1 MNWNYRIKKPEKGTP
16 LNWEIYVPQGLSS
29 FAGEIIISK
38 LNDIPLPNQIV
49 PKVRIFPEKIKIE
62 KANSHQIVYLMM
74 NLWFIRD
81 IRLVIAKTSDWD
93 SASEKRESE
102 WDRLKTLGV
111 NFVKPLFKNQNS
123 LFYSIK
129 ENIHISFFEDEITLS
144 FSMYGEPGYKRG
156 IKSIL
161 PTSAPVPEDLASALI
176 LYSYLHFEKNIYDT
190 KLLFVPFAG
199 TLTFAT
205 EWWLL
210 LGSKDYF
217 LLPRETQFPN
227 LNFFPDGS
235 VTHFRKRNILEL
247 AEKSNSDYENIDCK
261 ILDSD
266 PALKSYWETEVKNWS
281 SILTTISNWDFR
293 IGDFFKTDSLS
304 DVSGDSLVF
313 IPINPPYG
321 FRKTERFEPKLY
333 AKIGQKL
340 ESLLQNKIHN
350 LLGFVLCP
358 REEDWSDLMN
368 SMKSF
373 RKKTIHVTHGG
384 IDLRCLIFSSGG
396 RSDS

>member
-16 LNWEIYVPQGLSS
+16 LNWEIYVPPGLSS

-38 LNDIPLPNQIV
+38 LNEIPLPNQVV

-62 KANSHQIVYLMM
+62 KANSHQVVYLMM
-74 NLWFIRD
+74 NLWLIRD
-81 IRLVIAKTSDWD
+81 IRLVVAKTTDWD
-93 SASEKRESE
+93 MASEKREEE
-102 WDRLKTLGV
+102 WDRLKTLAV

-129 ENIHISFFEDEITLS
+129 ENIHISFFEDEVTLS
-144 FSMYGEPGYKRG
+144 FSLYGEPAYKRG
-156 IKSIL
+156 IKSVL
-161 PTSAPVPEDLASALI
+161 PTSAPIPEDLASALI
-176 LYSYLHFEKNIYDT
+176 LYSYVQFQKNLYDT
-190 KLLFVPFAG
+190 KYLYVPFAG

-205 EWWLL
+205 EWWILL
-210 LGSKDYF
+210 LIKDF
-217 LLPRETQFPN
+217 FELPRETQFPN
-227 LNFFPDGS
+227 LTFFPEGS
-235 VTHFRKRNILEL
+235 VAHFRKKNKSLF
-247 AEKSNSDYENIDCK
+247 AESSDSSYDEIKC
-261 ILDSD
+261 LVMDSD
-266 PALKSYWETEVKNWS
+266 PALKSYWENEVKNWS
-281 SILTTISNWDFR
+281 SFLNRIYNWEFQ
-293 IGDFFKTDSLS
+293 IGDFLKMESLS
-304 DVSGDSLVF
+304 GDVENSLVF

-333 AKIGQKL
+333 LKIGQKL
-340 ESLLQNKIHN
+340 ESLLIKKSQD

-368 SMKSF
+368 TMKSF

-396 RSDS
+396 RNDS